1 MQHNPQ
7 TRCPALT
14 AVEPIGVIHT
24 PFTAVSGTPI
34 QSAAAGEAE
43 GVVEIF
49 PRFVQ
54 GLADIEGLERLWL
67 IYLFHRAAPAQLMVR
82 PFLDNAEH
90 GIFATRSP
98 ARPNHLGLSPV
109 RLLRVEQNRLYV
121 SQVDM
126 IDGSPLLDIKPYVP
140 EFDHFAVTRTG
151 WYKGKSP
158 KGVVADDRFALI
170 DPPDSDR

>member
-109 RLLRVEQNRLYV
+109 RLLRVE
-121 SQVDM
+121 
-126 IDGSPLLDIKPYVP
+126 
-140 EFDHFAVTRTG
+140 
-151 WYKGKSP
+151 
-158 KGVVADDRFALI
+158 
-170 DPPDSDR
+170 